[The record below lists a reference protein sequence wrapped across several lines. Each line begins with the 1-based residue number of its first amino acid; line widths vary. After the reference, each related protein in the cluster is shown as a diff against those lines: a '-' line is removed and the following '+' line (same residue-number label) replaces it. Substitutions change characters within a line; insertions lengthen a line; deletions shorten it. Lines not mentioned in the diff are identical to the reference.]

1 MIFSIIVPVCNGQDF
16 LKEAVDSA
24 LSQKVHT
31 GDSFEIILVENGST
45 GDTPKICDEYAA
57 SHDNVSVIHEGRIGL
72 YQARQEGIKIAKG
85 DYILAL
91 DADDKLKE
99 NLLETLGEFIRS
111 FAKTAGPEEHSEADE
126 PNLPEHSSVPDLIFY
141 NAADMDK
148 PGDKLR
154 DFPFKEGKLYSG
166 EDKKAFKELVVKGDK
181 LNAMWI
187 KCIRRD
193 IAFIDTRIEGLN
205 YGEDLYQTAEYVDRA
220 SGIAYIDKVL
230 YLYRKSGVSLTASY
244 NKAFLDNQKIV
255 WNKVDELTGK
265 WGIDASPLNERKA
278 LTCAIAAV
286 RIVYSALSLSDKKAK
301 IKELFEDAFYKKYA
315 RFDLPEW
322 APIEDVIIHEK
333 ANEGAIGATFK
344 LLAEAAKH
352 DLKNAIKRRI

>member
-24 LSQKVHT
+24 LCQKVHT

-45 GDTPKICDEYAA
+45 DNTPRICDEYAA

-72 YQARQEGIKIAKG
+72 YQARQEGIKISKG

-99 NLLETLGEFIRS
+99 DLLETLGDVIRGY
-111 FAKTAGPEEHSEADE
+111 AGPDDLTKA
-126 PNLPEHSSVPDLIFY
+126 PDLIFY

-148 PGDKLR
+148 PGSKLR
-154 DFPFKEGKLYSG
+154 DFPFEEGRLYSG
-166 EDKKAFKELVVKGDK
+166 ADKKAFKELVIKGDK

-187 KCIRRD
+187 KCIRKD
-193 IAFIDTRIEGLN
+193 IAFIDNRIEGLN

-220 SGIAYIDKVL
+220 TGIAYIDKVL

-255 WNKVDELTGK
+255 WRKVDELTAK
-265 WGIDASPLNERKA
+265 WQEDDSPLNERKA

-286 RIVYSALSLSDKKAK
+286 RIVYSALSVMDKKAK
-301 IKELFEDAFYKKYA
+301 LKELFKDAFYKKYS

-322 APIEDVIIHEK
+322 APIEDINMHEK
-333 ANEGAIGATFK
+333 AIGGGAGAIIK
-344 LLAEAAKH
+344 LLAEAVKH
-352 DLKNAIKRRI
+352 DIKAAVKKRI

>member
-45 GDTPKICDEYAA
+45 DDTPKICDEYAA

-99 NLLETLGEFIRS
+99 NLLETLGEVIRS
-111 FAKTAGPEEHSEADE
+111 YDAQ
-126 PNLPEHSSVPDLIFY
+126 PDLIFY

-148 PGDKLR
+148 PGSKLR

-333 ANEGAIGATFK
+333 ANEGAMGATFK